1 MVVNGATTN
10 TMQHTIREAQRKTP
24 IILLLI
30 WRGIMSFGVTEILQ
44 CQGVWKNEEGV
55 SMRRHGVVFF
65 SMQIMPSVSF
75 A

>member
-1 MVVNGATTN
+1 
-10 TMQHTIREAQRKTP
+10 
-24 IILLLI
+24 
-30 WRGIMSFGVTEILQ
+30 MSFGVTEILQ